1 VRQRQQGPRR
11 SSSVQDYLKT
21 SRIVGAVAVLVLI
34 GGVLWD
40 ALAPHFW
47 SRHALIAGLASSVIV
62 VMLTVA
68 VVNEVLERRNR
79 QRWSVL
85 AQYVMLQLA
94 GCARR
99 VWTAVAEAGGLVPA
113 GTHKTIRMG
122 NLIFRPDAIQAG
134 AEAVNDSDRLVL
146 ALREVLA
153 DEDRLAALREALE
166 DVAGQNEEVLSHW
179 AAVMLSAEIYAEMID
194 RHVELTDELD
204 IVTNLLDRSP
214 DATAPAGINL
224 DEDELTWT
232 VAALAQLGERY
243 ERDTVQLAMRLVPI
257 EWWTSRPGRAPAWR
271 DEPWKAG

>member
-1 VRQRQQGPRR
+1 
-11 SSSVQDYLKT
+11 VQDYLKT
-21 SRIVGAVAVLVLI
+21 SRILGGIAVLVLI

-40 ALAPHFW
+40 DLAPRFW
-47 SRHALIAGLASSVIV
+47 SGHALIAGLASSVIV

-99 VWTAVAEAGGLVPA
+99 VWMAVAEAGGFVPA
-113 GTHKTIRMG
+113 DAQKTNRMG
-122 NLIFRPDAIQAG
+122 DLMFRPDAIQAG
-134 AEAVNDSDRLVL
+134 AEAIHDSDRLVL
-146 ALREVLA
+146 ALREVIE

-166 DVAGQNEEVLSHW
+166 DVGAQNGEVLAHW

-204 IVTNLLDRSP
+204 MVANLLDRSP
-214 DATAPAGINL
+214 DTTPPAGIKL
-224 DEDELTWT
+224 DDDELTWT

-243 ERDTVQLAMRLVPI
+243 ERNTVQLAMRLVPI

-271 DEPWKAG
+271 DEPWNSG